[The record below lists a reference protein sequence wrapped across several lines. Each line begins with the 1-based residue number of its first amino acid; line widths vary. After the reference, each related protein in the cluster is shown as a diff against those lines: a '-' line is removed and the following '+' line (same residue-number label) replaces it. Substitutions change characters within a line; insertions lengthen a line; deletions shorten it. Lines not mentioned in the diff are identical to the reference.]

1 MSSPRGI
8 DHLVLGVR
16 DLDAAGAVYQELG
29 FTVGARNRHP
39 WGTHNR
45 LIQFP
50 GAFVELI
57 TVAEPALIPEHGPGR
72 FSFGA
77 CVRDALAA
85 GEGMSML
92 ALESADAAA
101 DNRLWTSAGIGGF
114 DTFFFERQGRRPDG
128 QAVRVA
134 FTLAFAAETA
144 APGAGFFVC
153 QQHEPQNFWN
163 PAFQIHANGALGVV
177 ETRFSA
183 PSPQGHRRFFETFTG
198 VPSRPI
204 DSGLRVDLP
213 RGSIMVERAEN
224 PPRWTG
230 FTVAVADLQAL
241 RHRLDARAIAY
252 QWQAGEAMLTA
263 FGTTIRFVPA
273 AG

>member
-1 MSSPRGI
+1 M
-8 DHLVLGVR
+8 
-16 DLDAAGAVYQELG
+16 
-29 FTVGARNRHP
+29 VGSRNRHP

-50 GAFVELI
+50 GAFLELI
-57 TVAEPALIPEHGPGR
+57 TVAEPALVPDAEPDS

-77 CVRDALAA
+77 CVREALAA

-92 ALESADAAA
+92 ALESADAEA
-101 DNRLWTSAGIGGF
+101 DNALWGAAGIGGF
-114 DTFFFERQGRRPDG
+114 ETFFFEREGRRPDG
-128 QAVRVA
+128 QSVRVA
-134 FTLAFAAETA
+134 FTLAFAADAA
-144 APGAGFFVC
+144 APGAGFFIC

-163 PAFQIHANGALGVV
+163 PAFQIHANGAREVV

-198 VPSRPI
+198 APAREI
-204 DSGLRVDLP
+204 DGGLRVDLP
-213 RGSIMVERAEN
+213 RGSIMVAPLES

-241 RHRLDARAIAY
+241 RHRLDSRAIAY
-252 QWQAGEAMLTA
+252 RWQAGEAVLTA
-263 FGTTIRFVPA
+263 FGATLRFVQA